1 MESAVRE
8 YVRVMHSLN
17 FDESEKERLLN
28 NVINNSNIKRE
39 VMKKQI
45 VLASAVAVAT
55 AVCVSVVAKS
65 GKK

>member
-1 MESAVRE
+1 MESAVKE

-17 FDESEKERLLN
+17 FDENEKERLLN
-28 NVINNSNIKRE
+28 NVITNSKMRRE
-39 VMKKQI
+39 IVKKQI
-45 VLASAVAVAT
+45 ALASVVAIAT